1 MAKLLIG
8 TALSAALLASAA
20 CSGTSPSGPS
30 ASLSPASP
38 SSTFSSQALSATG
51 VQSGTSSSSYSGGS
65 RSDSGHSDSGHSDSG
80 PSDDERRG
88 PEAEIE
94 GAIVSIGAQSLV
106 VRTTT
111 VKVSASTVIRHG
123 HTPVAFADLKVGEQI
138 HVKGTSDGKTIAA
151 TEITVQNEDD
161 DHERTVEAQGV
172 VSGLKGKCPSITFTI
187 GTTNIATSATTTFR
201 HGACEHVTNGGSVEV
216 TGARQADGS
225 ILASQVSIAGRDEE
239 RDADSD

>member
-1 MAKLLIG
+1 MAKLLMA
-8 TALSAALLASAA
+8 TAISAALLASAA

-38 SSTFSSQALSATG
+38 SSTFSSQVFSATG
-51 VQSGTSSSSYSGGS
+51 ARPGTPSSTFTGGGRSGG
-65 RSDSGHSDSGHSDSG
+65 G
-80 PSDDERRG
+80 PSESESSDDARRG

>member
-8 TALSAALLASAA
+8 TAISVALLASAA

-30 ASLSPASP
+30 TSLSLASP
-38 SSTFSSQALSATG
+38 SSTFSSQVFSATG
-51 VQSGTSSSSYSGGS
+51 VQSAVLSSH
-65 RSDSGHSDSGHSDSG
+65 HSEDAAHEDNGA
-80 PSDDERRG
+80 R
-88 PEAEIE
+88 AELE
-94 GAIVSIGAQSLV
+94 GAIVSIDASLHSLV

-111 VKVSASTVIRHG
+111 VTVSASTVIRHG
-123 HTPVAFADLKVGEQI
+123 HTPVVFTDLKVGEQI

-151 TEITVQNEDD
+151 TEITVQNEDE

-187 GTTNIATSATTTFR
+187 GTTNIATSTTTTFR
-201 HGACEHVTNGGSVEV
+201 HGACEQVVNGGSVEV

-225 ILASQVSIAGRDEE
+225 ILASRVSIEGRDNEG
-239 RDADSD
+239 DADSD

>member
-8 TALSAALLASAA
+8 TALSVALLASAA

-38 SSTFSSQALSATG
+38 SSTFSSQVFSATG
-51 VQSGTSSSSYSGGS
+51 VPPGTSSSSYSGGS
-65 RSDSGHSDSGHSDSG
+65 RSDSGHSDSG
-80 PSDDERRG
+80 PSDDTRRG

-94 GAIVSIGAQSLV
+94 GAIVSIDASLHSLV

-123 HTPVAFADLKVGEQI
+123 HTPVAFTDLKVGEQI

-151 TEITVQNEDD
+151 TEITVQNEDE
-161 DHERTVEAQGV
+161 DHERTVEAQGE

-187 GTTNIATSATTTFR
+187 GTTNIATGTTTTFR
-201 HGACEHVTNGGSVEV
+201 HGACEQVVNGGSVEV

-225 ILASQVSIAGRDEE
+225 ILASRVSIEGRDRDNEG
-239 RDADSD
+239 DADSD